1 VAGTVASEW
10 QLTGNMS
17 LDDGS
22 QAAISSKRLSS
33 RDPNPVSGPKLKAVG
48 RSWANGRDSLS

>member
-1 VAGTVASEW
+1 MAGTVASEW

-17 LDDGS
+17 LNDGS

-33 RDPNPVSGPKLKAVG
+33 RDPQLTVAS
-48 RSWANGRDSLS
+48 ANS